1 MSLPDILF
9 KGSPLENVGIETILH
24 FIQNTVSKNND
35 FNVILDNVSKKHKE
49 ELTFSVPE
57 EVDGESKSRNITASA
72 KGFYYER
79 LWDICIKF
87 GVTDLTLGT
96 TDKTHQTTHIF
107 DNSNKETI
115 DVTDNCWN
123 GNVLNDFLHQNVRSG
138 NSGGY
143 SDITF
148 VNKAPKTDEEVYFLS
163 VKYFKTEKD
172 IGEYD
177 IGKLCTL
184 IRQHEKE
191 HRTIKL
197 YICVNNKKDAIEKF
211 NKQHRSSAILL
222 KYINPGGNY
231 EHVYDSEDLRRFYFN
246 LKKVLE
252 QYNYL
257 KTSGDIER
265 FNTEYLKTLK
275 AAFIPRFHQKL
286 FISKINKLIDDRE
299 RHILVGAI
307 PRSGKSY
314 IMAGTI
320 LEYVKKHARG
330 GGKKLNFLLMTPAPN
345 ETFPE
350 YKSIFNNYI
359 DFDKNQIETKLYN
372 EQGLTPAVDKHT
384 VHIISK
390 QRLGYIESDD
400 AEEMDDEKYIQKIR
414 ENLKKIF
421 KDIPHFD
428 IIFLDEA
435 HFGMSTTRAQNI
447 VKELTR
453 TFDEHEN
460 TTQIYVTATYRRPLK
475 EYKVLANCKMTWD
488 LTDIEI
494 MKHIGEEPTYPI
506 RGNKIEKQFSTDIY
520 TDTLAYYGDE
530 TGDSIAPKLKK
541 DYAKYPKPYLITP
554 LWDKEFVKVEK
565 TKLYNTDFGWSMD
578 TLFTAEGGSF
588 KNEDQVKEMMR
599 YYFGYPDKSKN
610 YEEQS
615 FYRTRGIIPRIRN
628 ICMNNCR
635 TQQQKHKTT
644 QLWFLPVGSGRI
656 QDKISALIT
665 LLTNVNDF
673 KDIAN
678 TYHFYAAVEVDKP
691 EDTKHV
697 TYMKEPK
704 NIKKEIESLER
715 ELRGDIEK
723 KPKKDEKSGDNLIIL
738 AGQRLQLGISL
749 RNVDIVTLWNS
760 IKSAD
765 AIFQM
770 LFRSMT
776 EVDGPKCHGDEGYC
790 DEKKFGFMVDMDPQ
804 RALTNVSLFSDITTK
819 PKTVE
824 EARHYKEITDL
835 INIDEDVF
843 HDRFGDDDAARKKF
857 VKELFDKLYSSWN
870 INVDKT
876 KEIIGKFS
884 FDTDK
889 LDKLK
894 SQLKS
899 IYTDKSRK
907 LPESAVGSSSDDEF
921 GKPTRHGKE
930 GDAKKKGK
938 PKPKPEQEIDT
949 KEKATE
955 IISEYISLLNIFT
968 LYNDDETKCILS
980 DTFKEGA
987 TKVKVISDIHQLKDA
1002 VFKKDKDIFLQILNG
1017 RLTGSER
1024 DEASTNPIDKKFLDK
1039 ILDTISDEGDKL
1051 TINKIIMSQKKQYY
1065 TINEPEKLL
1074 EFINGELKPK
1084 EQEKK
1089 ENGEV
1094 FTPLDVV
1101 KDMMDNLD
1109 EAYKK
1114 QHGRSIFSESKL
1126 TWLDPA
1132 VGIGN
1137 FPIIVYQ
1144 RLMEGLKQVE
1154 PDDERRRKHILEKMI
1169 YSSELTPKNVF
1180 IYRKIFC
1187 GDTYKLNINE
1197 GDSLQMDIKTVF
1209 ESSSNPYSNPDFN
1222 GFDVILGNPPYNKGG
1237 IRSHTGKQLL
1247 EGEKSETIWT
1257 KFIEKSFEWLKP
1269 GGFLVFINPLS
1280 WLKKSHSLHNAMLDK
1295 HIVWLKLWDDSQSK
1309 GIINAD
1315 IPISLYVLQNT
1326 QNSSN
1331 KKTEIHSEIKRK
1343 KLTTTSSEYLNPRYS
1358 IPLAYHSI
1366 FSKLIQYIEKNNCS
1380 LEYNTKTVKNEVETT
1395 KVLDPKTGQPV
1406 VDPKTGQ
1413 PVEKTSSKKSVPIPS
1428 KYKLEDMWAVD
1439 TYTLND
1445 GILVKK
1451 ATEIHPDANKR
1462 KLIIA
1467 NKRGFKGAF
1476 IDEGKLSLTGTDKI
1490 YILGENLEL
1499 ILKIM
1504 NFGISNI
1511 LCDYTKYRMS
1521 FLEKEVCNYI
1531 PDIRKLGIEDITED
1545 EFYKLIGLTQ
1555 QEINQIKNQQSN
1567 EGDELERETE
1577 EQEIPEPSSD
1587 MTKPTMVEAKAN
1599 AKAVKAVKTVK
1610 AAKATKAAKAAIVRP
1625 SLKLAKSAKAA
1636 KAATGTAKAKLSAK
1650 AKAGGRGIKLNRKTL
1665 KKRKRN
1671 TY

>member
-1 MSLPDILF
+1 MSLPDISF
-9 KGSPLENVGIETILH
+9 KGSPLENVGIETVLH
-24 FIQNTVSKNND
+24 FIQNTVSEYND
-35 FNVILDNVSKKHKE
+35 FNDILVNVSKKHKEE

-57 EVDGESKSRNITASA
+57 EVDGEFKPRNITASA

-96 TDKTHQTTHIF
+96 TTDETPEQHQTTHIF

-115 DVTDNCWN
+115 EASKNCWN
-123 GNVLNDFLHQNVRSG
+123 GNVLNDYLDQNVRSG

-148 VNKAPKTDEEVYFLS
+148 VNKAPKTDEELYFLS

-184 IRQHEKE
+184 IRQHENE

-197 YICVNNKKDAIEKF
+197 YICVNNKKEAIEKF

-265 FNTEYLKTLK
+265 FNTKYLKTLK

-286 FISKINKLIDDRE
+286 FISKINELIDDRK

-330 GGKKLNFLLMTPAPN
+330 VGKKLNFLLMTPAPN

-359 DFDKNQIETKLYN
+359 DFDENQIETKLYN

-400 AEEMDDEKYIQKIR
+400 AEEMDDAKYIQKIR

-453 TFDEHEN
+453 TFDEHKN
-460 TTQIYVTATYRRPLK
+460 TTQIYVTATYRRPLE
-475 EYKVLANCKMTWD
+475 EYKVHEKCKMTWD

-494 MKHIGEEPTYPI
+494 MKHLGEEPTYPI
-506 RGNKIEKQFSTDIY
+506 RGNKIDEQFGLDIY
-520 TDTLAYYGDE
+520 TNTLAYYGDE
-530 TGDSIAPKLKK
+530 TGESIAPKLKK
-541 DYAKYPKPYLITP
+541 DYAKYPEPYLITP

-565 TKLYNTDFGWSMD
+565 IKLYNTDFGWSMD
-578 TLFTAEGGSF
+578 TLFAAEGGSF

-599 YYFGYPDKSKN
+599 YYFGFPDKSKN

-704 NIKKEIESLER
+704 NIKKEIESIER
-715 ELRGDIEK
+715 ELRGDLEK

-776 EVDGPKCHGDEGYC
+776 EVDGPTCRGDEGYC

-819 PKTVE
+819 PKPAKE
-824 EARHYKEITDL
+824 GQHYKEITDL

-870 INVDKT
+870 ITVDKT
-876 KEIIGKFS
+876 KEIIRKFS

-889 LDKLK
+889 LDILK
-894 SQLKS
+894 SQLKR
-899 IYTDKSRK
+899 IYADKSRK
-907 LPESAVGSSSDDEF
+907 LPASAVDSSSDDEF

-938 PKPKPEQEIDT
+938 PKKPEKDIDP
-949 KEKATE
+949 KEKVTE

-968 LYNDDETKCILS
+968 LYNDEDTKCILS

-987 TKVKVISDIHQLKDA
+987 TKVKVISDINELKEA
-1002 VFKKDKDIFLQILNG
+1002 VFKSKNDEEIFLQILNG
-1017 RLTGSER
+1017 RLTGSEI
-1024 DEASTNPIDKKFLDK
+1024 DEASTNPIDEEFLDN

-1084 EQEKK
+1084 EREKK

-1114 QHGRSIFSESKL
+1114 QHGRSIFSEQNFK
-1126 TWLDPA
+1126 WLDPA

-1137 FPIIVYQ
+1137 FPVIVYQ

-1154 PDDERRRKHILEKMI
+1154 PDDEPRRKHILEKMI

-1197 GDSLQMDIKTVF
+1197 GDSLHMDIKTVF
-1209 ESSSNPYSNPDFN
+1209 KSNPYSNPDFN

-1269 GGFLVFINPLS
+1269 DGFLVFINPLS
-1280 WLKKSHSLHNAMLDK
+1280 WLKKSHSLHNEMLEK
-1295 HIVWLKLWDDSQSK
+1295 HIVWLKLWDNIKSLAT
-1309 GIINAD
+1309 INGK
-1315 IPISLYVLQNT
+1315 ISISLFILQNT
-1326 QNSSN
+1326 LNSTN
-1331 KKTEIHSEIKRK
+1331 KKTDIISEIQSK
-1343 KLTTTSSEYLNPRYS
+1343 KLTTTSTEYLNPKYS
-1358 IPLAYHSI
+1358 IPLAFHSI
-1366 FSKLIQYIEKNNCS
+1366 FNKLVGFIETRNLQ
-1380 LEYNTKTVKNEVETT
+1380 LEYKTKTVKNETT
-1395 KVLDPKTGQPV
+1395 EVLDPKTGQPV

-1413 PVEKTSSKKSVPIPS
+1413 PVTSSKKSVSIPS

-1439 TYTLND
+1439 TYTIKEGLM
-1445 GILVKK
+1445 VKK
-1451 ATEIHPDANKR
+1451 ATEQHPDANKR

-1467 NKRGFKGAF
+1467 NKASFTGAF
-1476 IDEGKLSLTGTDKI
+1476 IDEGKISLTGNHKF
-1490 YILGENLEL
+1490 YILGDKLEL
-1499 ILKIM
+1499 VKKMLDYRII
-1504 NFGISNI
+1504 NI
-1511 LCDYTKYRMS
+1511 IGHYTKYGQD
-1521 FLEKEVCNYI
+1521 FLDSDAFKYL
-1531 PDIRKLGIEDITED
+1531 PDIRKLGIADITED
-1545 EFYKLIGLTQ
+1545 EFYKLIELTQ
-1555 QEINQIKNQQSN
+1555 QEISQIKNQKSN
-1567 EGDELERETE
+1567 EGDELEPE

-1587 MTKPTMVEAKAN
+1587 MTKTTKVEAKAVKSG
-1599 AKAVKAVKTVK
+1599 KAVKSAKVVKV
-1610 AAKATKAAKAAIVRP
+1610 
-1625 SLKLAKSAKAA
+1625 AKSAKVAKVAKSAKVAA
-1636 KAATGTAKAKLSAK
+1636 GTAKAKLSAK
-1650 AKAGGRGIKLNRKTL
+1650 AKAGGRRNKLNRKTL

-1671 TY
+1671 ID